1 MHTRLVRYRIPH
13 KSYPL
18 LIFIQLPAMLCMV
31 TPIIAGPIAL
41 TTVQDASRKAQYTAQ
56 GPSSKA
62 NNAADE
68 TLEIKIDIATLKE
81 YIPLPA
87 EFDEFGDGPLEL
99 RITLGPPEE
108 KDAVARP
115 KQQKARIAPRA
126 PWSAQVQHSAV
137 AVMGVNPD
145 DGIDATTPTAYK
157 TYTGD
162 GSPADGWPSQDQWIS
177 YASMYVS
184 LPKSCHETRAHLHS
198 PLTRMR
204 Q

>member
-1 MHTRLVRYRIPH
+1 
-13 KSYPL
+13 L

-41 TTVQDASRKAQYTAQ
+41 TTVQDASSKAQYTAQ

-62 NNAADE
+62 NNAADQ

-87 EFDEFGDGPLEL
+87 EFDSFGDGPLEL
-99 RITLGPPEE
+99 RISLGPPEE
-108 KDAVARP
+108 RDAVARP
-115 KQQKARIAPRA
+115 KQQKSRIAPRA

-137 AVMGVNPD
+137 AVLGVDPD

-162 GSPADGWPSQDQWIS
+162 GTPADGWPTQDQWIS

-184 LPKSCHETRAHLHS
+184 PQVLSRNPSPPPLPTNTNATIGRLST
-198 PLTRMR
+198 TT
-204 Q
+204 